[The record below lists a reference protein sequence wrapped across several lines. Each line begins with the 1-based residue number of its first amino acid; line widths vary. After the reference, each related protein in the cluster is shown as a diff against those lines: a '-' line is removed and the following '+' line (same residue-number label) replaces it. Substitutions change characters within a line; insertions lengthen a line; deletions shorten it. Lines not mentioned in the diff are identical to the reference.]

1 MRIEVGTGLA
11 WAFTLELAAFW
22 AITVHHTMG
31 SFAIA
36 AYFALVVFF
45 LWFFL
50 ICHAW
55 HPSWVVLSFLV
66 AIFLNALDGL
76 VTHVTGHIHVLE
88 QTLSHLLV
96 HVGALRDP
104 LVIFVDLLMLRLL
117 GRERPV
123 TMLMVMSVG
132 MFSFMATFFFLCFLG
147 WMGKLGFQLLLL
159 LFLLAHLLNSLFHFL
174 LMFQFLFQFFHFFLA
189 LCLFLQ
195 LLQFFFF
202 ISLRCALLWLSL
214 LFVHLDT
221 RIHRNFAC
229 FFHFIHH

>member
-22 AITVHHTMG
+22 AVAVHHTMG
-31 SFAIA
+31 SFAITT
-36 AYFALVVFF
+36 YFALIVFF
-45 LWFFL
+45 LWFLL
-50 ICHAW
+50 ICHAR

-66 AIFLNALDGL
+66 AIFLNTLDGL

-88 QTLSHLLV
+88 QTLSHLWV
-96 HVGALRDP
+96 HVGAFRDP
-104 LVIFVDLLMLRLL
+104 LVIFVDFLVLWSL

-123 TMLMVMSVG
+123 TMLMVMGVG
-132 MFSFMATFFFLCFLG
+132 MFSFMATLFFLCFLR

-174 LMFQFLFQFFHFFLA
+174 LMLQFLFQFFHFFLA

-195 LLQFFFF
+195 LLLFFFF
-202 ISLRCALLWLSL
+202 VSLRCALLWLSL

-221 RIHRNFAC
+221 RIHRDFAC